1 MSANRRSACGGSG
14 GWRVALVVAGGV
26 AVLGASSAGP
36 APPRPDLSET
46 SWSGVARADT
56 GEILHLLSRTTYG
69 ARPADLDRVAEIGPH
84 AWLEEQ
90 LHPERIDDSA
100 LEARLR
106 AFPAATLDQAEL
118 YRRYPPPQ
126 LLRARLERDIEPDSL
141 SPEELQRELR
151 QARSAL
157 RLQPPGRILFD
168 LAGAKLVRAVHSERQ
183 LEEVM
188 TDFWFNHFNVFFAK
202 GADRWLVSD
211 YEREAIRPHVF
222 SRFEDLLVATA
233 SHPAMLVY
241 LDNWQ
246 NVAPDSVRPPDPR
259 RDRARAWRDAT
270 PAERRGYLERRGLS
284 SAEIAQVEEAVRRVA
299 GRTGGINENYARELL
314 ELHTLGVDGGY
325 TQEDVVEVARVFTGW
340 TITRPG
346 EARLRA
352 LLAPGTPRRLTG
364 RRAADEAGPGGRAM
378 SPELAEATEI
388 HFRFRPEL
396 HDPGPKSVLGM
407 RLAGGGMEDGLELLA
422 ALAAHPSTARH
433 IATKLAA
440 AFAADD
446 PPEALV
452 DELTRTFLDTDGDLR
467 EVTRALFTSEHFL
480 DPARHGAKLKSPFE
494 LVASALRTTRVEV
507 RPAPR
512 LLEQLR
518 AMGHLPY
525 MSNAPTGY
533 PESAEEWTSSGAV
546 LQRLEFGL
554 ALAEGRLL
562 GPARPAAPALT
573 DGNVTALVAALL
585 PGIEAPELEATI
597 EADLAAHP
605 ASRHEARQA
614 RAMGLILGSPQFQ
627 RH

>member
-1 MSANRRSACGGSG
+1 MSANRRSACGGAG
-14 GWRVALVVAGGV
+14 GWRVALVVVGV
-26 AVLGASSAGP
+26 VVALGASGAGP

-46 SWSGVARADT
+46 HRSGVAQADP
-56 GEILHLLSRTTYG
+56 GEILHLLSRATYG
-69 ARPADLDRVAEIGPH
+69 ARPADLARVAEIGPH

-90 LHPERIDDSA
+90 LHAERIDDSA

-141 SPEELQRELR
+141 SPEELRRELR

-157 RLQPPGRILFD
+157 GLQPPGRILFD

-202 GADRWLVSD
+202 GADRWLVSE
-211 YEREAIRPHVF
+211 YERAAIRPHVF

-233 SHPAMLVY
+233 SHPAMLIY

-246 NVAPDSVRPPDPR
+246 NVAPDSVRPPDRR

-284 SAEIAQVEEAVRRVA
+284 SAEIAQVEEAVQRAA

-346 EARLRA
+346 
-352 LLAPGTPRRLTG
+352 
-364 RRAADEAGPGGRAM
+364 GRAM
-378 SPELAEATEI
+378 SPDLAAAAEI
-388 HFRFRPEL
+388 RFRFRSEL

-407 RLAGGGMEDGLELLA
+407 RLAGGGMEEGLELLA
-422 ALAAHPSTARH
+422 ALAAHPATARH
-433 IATKLAA
+433 IATKLAT

-452 DELTRTFLDTDGDLR
+452 DELARTFLDTDGDLR

-480 DPARHGAKLKSPFE
+480 NPAYHGAKLKSPFE
-494 LVASALRTTRVEV
+494 LVASALRATRVEV

-525 MSNAPTGY
+525 MSVAPTGY
-533 PESAEEWTSSGAV
+533 AESAEEWASSGAV
-546 LQRLEFGL
+546 LQRLELGL

-562 GPARPAAPALT
+562 GPVRPAVPALT
-573 DGNVTALVAALL
+573 DGNVKALVAALL
-585 PGIEAPELEATI
+585 PGVEAPELEATI

-605 ASRHEARQA
+605 ASGHEARQA
-614 RAMGLILGSPQFQ
+614 RAVGLILGSPRFQ